1 MGRRRDPHSRDTRH
15 PTSYGVTQAR
25 RLVVRPGAENDVS
38 ESAIYYAE
46 NAGPAIAER
55 FLVAVR
61 RSVEAIMEAPD
72 AWPAVTGTKR
82 RYPIF
87 VEDSSFQHLL
97 YYSVTA
103 SEVIILA
110 VLHGARAPRTWKRR
124 R

>member
-1 MGRRRDPHSRDTRH
+1 M
-15 PTSYGVTQAR
+15 TQAR

-72 AWPAVTGTKR
+72 AWPAVTG
-82 RYPIF
+82 
-87 VEDSSFQHLL
+87 
-97 YYSVTA
+97 
-103 SEVIILA
+103 VIILA